1 MSDTPPEIAAQ
12 FDALMAQRSGSD
24 RVRMACEMFD
34 LARTLAV
41 AGIRA
46 DEPAISNSGLRARLF
61 ERLYGDDFSEEEG
74 ARIVATLSR
83 RPFNSSARAASGLP
97 SSSGE

>member
-1 MSDTPPEIAAQ
+1 MNDTSPEVAAQ
-12 FDALMAQRSGSD
+12 FDALMSRRSGGD

-46 DEPAISNSGLRARLF
+46 DDPGISGSDLRVRLF
-61 ERLYGDDFSEEEG
+61 ERLYGDDFSEEERS
-74 ARIVATLSR
+74 RIVATLR
-83 RPFNSSARAASGLP
+83 SSALLDG
-97 SSSGE
+97 